1 MTDKDRE
8 VARPQDALIKGVRRL
23 QDALIEDIM
32 AATDEEI
39 LAEVASDG
47 LDVDRE
53 AERLKAVFARAAGK
67 AKMTLAKA
75 GVEHT
80 RARVPQGASPSRV
93 AANDVTGARRLTQ
106 AARNGAGQSERD
118 ILSAAEDMAELE
130 AFLDEKGRP
139 RR

>member
-1 MTDKDRE
+1 MTDEDRE
-8 VARPQDALIKGVRRL
+8 AARRQDALIKDIRRL

-32 AATDEEI
+32 AATDAEI

-47 LDVDRE
+47 LDIGLE
-53 AERLKAVFARAAGK
+53 AERVKAVFARAAGK
-67 AKMTLAKA
+67 ARMAVAKA
-75 GVEHT
+75 GVERS
-80 RARVPQGASPSRV
+80 RARIPQVASPSRV
-93 AANDVTGARRLTQ
+93 ASNDVTDARKLTR

-130 AFLDEKGRP
+130 AFLDAKGKP